1 MMRITRRLA
10 APLAAAALLSLDAA
24 GAAAQGQIVRL
35 PERDRALAGSAP
47 QVFAVG
53 RAEGADHEIFGEVS
67 SVAFDAAENL
77 YVLDR
82 PGARV
87 LVFDRGGRF
96 LRQIGRKG
104 QGPGEL
110 MVPMQLVIGGDG
122 TIIVSDLARPGYAL
136 FRPDGTFVRNVM
148 TQGWMPSF
156 GGPLA
161 WHPRGGIAGTFR
173 QAPSFDGGRLPR
185 QEQVMP
191 VLFQPLDGGE
201 PVRLYDVPQR
211 LNIQQS
217 SDAPGQV
224 QVRITPPPVF
234 TPGVHFGVIP
244 SGQMAVAFTPG
255 YTVRIL
261 DPNGQTVRYLQR
273 PMRTRLT
280 TDRDREAARAQLRE
294 QLASGRGQVRIEI
307 GGGGGGGRRPRP
319 DGPSGPAL
327 EQMMAQLRFAD
338 TIPALNGLRVSP
350 SGKLWLERT
359 AQTIGDPG
367 PVDLV
372 TPEGEY
378 LGTITALGLPDA
390 ISRGGLAAFIEQD
403 EDGVDRVVVRRLPDA
418 WR

>member
-1 MMRITRRLA
+1 MLSNRRRA
-10 APLAAAALLSLDAA
+10 APLLAAALLALDAA

-82 PGARV
+82 PGGRV

-110 MVPMQLVIGGDG
+110 VVPMQLAIGGDG
-122 TIIVSDLARPGYAL
+122 TVIVSDLGRPGYSL
-136 FRPDGTFVRNVM
+136 FRPDGTFVRNVVAD
-148 TQGWMPSF
+148 QWMPSF
-156 GGPLA
+156 GSPLA
-161 WHPRGGIAGTFR
+161 WHPRGGIVGTFR
-173 QAPSFDGGRLPR
+173 RAPSLDGGRLPR
-185 QEQVMP
+185 QEDVMP
-191 VLFQPLDGGE
+191 VIFQPLGGGE

-211 LNIQQS
+211 LNIQQTS
-217 SDAPGQV
+217 PAPGQV

-234 TPGVHFGVIP
+234 TPNVLLGVIP
-244 SGQMAVAFTPG
+244 SGQLAVAFTPG

-261 DPNGQTVRYLQR
+261 DASGQTLRYLQR
-273 PMRTRLT
+273 PMRTRLAT
-280 TDRDREAARAQLRE
+280 ERDREAARAQVRE
-294 QLASGRGQVRIEI
+294 RMQSGRGQVRIEI
-307 GGGGGGGRRPRP
+307 GGGGGARRPRP

-327 EQMMAQLRFAD
+327 EQMMAQLQFAD
-338 TIPALNGLRVSP
+338 TIPALNGLRVAP

-359 AQTIGDPG
+359 AQAIGDPG
-367 PVDLV
+367 PIDLV
-372 TPEGEY
+372 TPEGRY
-378 LGTITALGLPDA
+378 LGTITGVALPDA